1 MREGGDRQ
9 VAVPAEQ
16 RPEVAAEIGVA
27 EQEVA
32 RWRLA
37 LPERQRL
44 PFAAVREPNDA
55 RAGVLGRA
63 RGCIARAVVGDDHLR
78 LRELPPQLRDRR
90 PDPRLLVARG
100 DQDRR
105 AHPLGGGSG
114 SIGGR
119 IPLVAVSR
127 MP

>member
-16 RPEVAAEIGVA
+16 RREVAAEIGVA

-32 RWRLA
+32 RRRLA
-37 LPERQRL
+37 LTERQRL
-44 PFAAVREPNDA
+44 PFPAVREPNDA
-55 RAGVLGRA
+55 RAGVLGDA
-63 RGCIARAVVGDDHLR
+63 RGRVARAVVGDDHLR
-78 LRELPPQLRDRR
+78 LRELLPQLRDRR

-100 DQDRR
+100 DQDREGSVTR
-105 AHPLGGGSG
+105 GGSG